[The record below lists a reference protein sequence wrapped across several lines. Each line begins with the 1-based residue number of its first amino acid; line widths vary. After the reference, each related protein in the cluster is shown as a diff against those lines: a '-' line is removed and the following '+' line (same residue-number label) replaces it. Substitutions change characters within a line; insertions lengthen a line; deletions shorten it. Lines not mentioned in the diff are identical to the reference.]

1 MAILNPGK
9 YGDGF
14 HSVQEGYVHVD
25 GWRRLAAPH
34 RTIGLRIQ
42 HVLYG
47 KYRVYLIVCSR
58 KAIKNNASTF
68 FNKGQHNNES
78 LCTHG
83 LHRISF
89 NFN

>member
-1 MAILNPGK
+1 MVILNPGK

-14 HSVQEGYVHVD
+14 HSEQEVYVHVD

-47 KYRVYLIVCSR
+47 KYRV
-58 KAIKNNASTF
+58 
-68 FNKGQHNNES
+68 
-78 LCTHG
+78 
-83 LHRISF
+83 
-89 NFN
+89 